1 MFKFEKAQLLNT
13 DKDSLINIILE
24 LQDAY
29 GRINLLYGG

>member
-1 MFKFEKAQLLNT
+1 MFKFEKARLLNT

-29 GRINLLYGG
+29 GRINL